1 MIENSDNG
9 AVRTLDIWA
18 NAQDW
23 LSQGRAIGMAT
34 VIDTWGS
41 SPVAVGGQ
49 MVIAS
54 DEEFQGSVSGG
65 CVEADVIV
73 AALEAVS
80 QNRPKRLRFGI
91 ANETAWAS
99 GLPCGGNIEIL
110 VEPLQGASDLAYAKA
125 VNDSRNERRL
135 LLVTTEL
142 ESGQRKLHQSAE
154 GLDPKI
160 VPHLSAARS
169 GLVSAAPTNV
179 FVQVFAPSPRLYI
192 IGATHIAQALVSIS
206 RILGLTPIVIDPR
219 ESFASSVRFGSARI
233 VNEWPEAAL
242 AELGLDPFSAVIALA
257 HVAHIDDEA
266 LSLALRSPCRYVGAL
281 GSNRNHAKR
290 RARLSESG
298 FSDQAIDRIHCPI
311 GIDIGAVTPEE
322 IALAIASEVVLAFRG
337 PKRITQTAD

>member
-1 MIENSDNG
+1 MIENSNSG
-9 AVRTLDIWA
+9 AVHTLDIWA
-18 NAQDW
+18 NALDW
-23 LSQGRAIGMAT
+23 LSQGRAIGLAT

-80 QNRPKRLRFGI
+80 QNRPKRLHFGI

-110 VEPLQGASDLAYAKA
+110 VEPLQGASDVEYTKA
-125 VNDSRNERRL
+125 VNESRSQRHLLLVVTDLKSGERRL
-135 LLVTTEL
+135 HRSTQ
-142 ESGQRKLHQSAE
+142 GLH
-154 GLDPKI
+154 PKI
-160 VPHLSAARS
+160 VPLFDAARC
-169 GLVSAAPTNV
+169 GLVSTAPTDV
-179 FVQVFAPSPRLYI
+179 FVHAFAPSPRLYI

-206 RILGLTPIVIDPR
+206 GILGLTPIVIDPR
-219 ESFASSVRFGSARI
+219 ESFASSVRFGTTHI

-242 AELGLDPFSAVIALA
+242 TELGLDPFSAVIALA

-290 RARLSESG
+290 RARLSEAG
-298 FSDQAIDRIHCPI
+298 FSDQAIERIHCPI
-311 GIDIGAVTPEE
+311 GLDIGAVTPEE
-322 IALAIASEVVLAFRG
+322 IALAIASEVILAFRG
-337 PKRITQTAD
+337 PKRTAQTTD